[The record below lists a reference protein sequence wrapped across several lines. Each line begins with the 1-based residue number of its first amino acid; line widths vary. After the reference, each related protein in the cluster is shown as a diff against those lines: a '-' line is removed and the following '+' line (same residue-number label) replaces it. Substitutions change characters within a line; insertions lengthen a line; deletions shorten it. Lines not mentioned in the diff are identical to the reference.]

1 MLGPGAFNLEA
12 RQAWRVRTRV
22 ETNWRTQLLLLFAFV
37 VAGVIAWNRV
47 QARLAEQDAEAEGAA
62 AAETTDVVDVE
73 IVAD

>member
-1 MLGPGAFNLEA
+1 
-12 RQAWRVRTRV
+12 
-22 ETNWRTQLLLLFAFV
+22 LLLFAFV